1 MHACWVDCTYPYVCV
16 FVIKAQFRIM
26 DGWDIGLDLI
36 IFKILNRI
44 DFKIGENVI
53 VIFSLLKDMPAR
65 YFINIIIKKKKREK
79 N

>member
-1 MHACWVDCTYPYVCV
+1 
-16 FVIKAQFRIM
+16 M

-53 VIFSLLKDMPAR
+53 VIFSLLKDMSAR
-65 YFINIIIKKKKREK
+65 YFINLYLYLYTYY
-79 N
+79 